1 MPEVI
6 PSARVLRLFLCESRG
21 AALSM
26 VSLDHSEEN
35 TAAMIRS
42 AHLGLGVGSGRLIEN
57 AQACQKLFDLAV
69 FEDAVRTIR

>member
-1 MPEVI
+1 
-6 PSARVLRLFLCESRG
+6 
-21 AALSM
+21 M